1 MSFSKDVVDSALVAA
16 GRCCCICRKLCGDRI
31 YSHL

>member
-1 MSFSKDVVDSALVAA
+1 MSFSKDVVDVALVDA
-16 GRCCCICRKLCGDRI
+16 GCCCRICHKLCSDRI